1 MVEIY
6 VRICLN
12 NIVRNN
18 YGEWSEMLL
27 IPAIDLRDG
36 RCVRL
41 VQGER
46 SSEIVYSAEPVKMA
60 KQWENKG
67 ASYLHVVDLDG
78 AFTGTPQNLEIIQ
91 EIVQAIEIPVQLGG
105 GIRSY
110 DVVKKVLGL
119 GVERVILGTAAIL
132 SNDLVSQC
140 LEEFGERVAVGIDG
154 RDGMVAI
161 EGWESTVETTVY
173 QLAQKIAALGI
184 KRIVFTDTRRDG
196 TLRGPNL
203 EATKKMAEV
212 SGLKVIAS
220 GGVSCLEDLHKLK
233 ELEPYGV
240 EAVIMGKALY
250 SGAVHLKEALEI
262 LED

>member
-1 MVEIY
+1 
-6 VRICLN
+6 
-12 NIVRNN
+12 
-18 YGEWSEMLL
+18 MLV

-41 VQGER
+41 VQGDM

-60 KQWENKG
+60 KQWEDRG

-91 EIVQAIEIPVQLGG
+91 EIVKTVKIPVQMGG

-110 DVVKKVLGL
+110 DVVKEVLSL
-119 GVERVILGTAAIL
+119 GVDRVILGTAAIL
-132 SNDLVSQC
+132 SHRLVSQC
-140 LEEFGERVAVGIDG
+140 LQDFGEKVAVGIDG

-161 EGWESTVETTVY
+161 EGWESTVEMTVY
-173 QLAQKIAALGI
+173 ELAQKIADLGV
-184 KRIVFTDTRRDG
+184 KRIIFTDTRRDG

-203 EATKKMAEV
+203 EATKKMAEI

-220 GGVSCLEDLHKLK
+220 GGVSSVEDLYKLK
-233 ELEPYGV
+233 ELELCGV
-240 EAVIMGKALY
+240 EGVIMGKALY
-250 SGAVHLKEALEI
+250 SGAVHLKEALKI
-262 LED
+262 LEEE